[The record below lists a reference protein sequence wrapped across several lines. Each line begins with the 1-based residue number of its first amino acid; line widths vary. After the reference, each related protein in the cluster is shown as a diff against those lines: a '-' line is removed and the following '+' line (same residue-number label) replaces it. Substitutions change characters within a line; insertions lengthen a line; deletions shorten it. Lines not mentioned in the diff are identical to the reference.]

1 MSYRYKAGSYA
12 KNKIDM
18 TCFSIIIIIII
29 TIIIIIIIIIEA
41 KQIEE
46 FGIHTTN
53 MTYFRKAGHACK
65 MNEKTHGN

>member
-12 KNKIDM
+12 KNKIHM
-18 TCFSIIIIIII
+18 ACFSIIIIV
-29 TIIIIIIIIIEA
+29 IIIIIIIEA
-41 KQIEE
+41 KRIEE

-53 MTYFRKAGHACK
+53 MTHFRKAGHACK

>member
-1 MSYRYKAGSYA
+1 
-12 KNKIDM
+12 M

-29 TIIIIIIIIIEA
+29 IIITIIIIIEA

-46 FGIHTTN
+46 FGIYTTN
-53 MTYFRKAGHACK
+53 MTYFRKEGHACK

>member
-1 MSYRYKAGSYA
+1 
-12 KNKIDM
+12 M

-29 TIIIIIIIIIEA
+29 IIIITIIIIIEA

-46 FGIHTTN
+46 FGIYTTN
-53 MTYFRKAGHACK
+53 MTYFRKEGHACK